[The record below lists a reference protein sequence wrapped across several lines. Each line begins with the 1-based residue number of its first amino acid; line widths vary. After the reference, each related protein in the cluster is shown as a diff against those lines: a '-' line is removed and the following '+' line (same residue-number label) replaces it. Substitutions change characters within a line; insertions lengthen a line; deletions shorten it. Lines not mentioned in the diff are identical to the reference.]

1 MVPVKLAIDAWFTA
15 AGLNP
20 AYFLLTASAQ
30 RRSKTIMNRK
40 KILVV
45 DDDRVFQYA
54 LSLKLNA
61 KGYEVVKALDG
72 SQAVGAIRKHNPDL
86 ILLDMNF
93 PANVGTALDDGFRI
107 MEWLKRVQD
116 AAQIP
121 IIVITGGG
129 PDDFE
134 KRIKAV
140 GDIEVF
146 HKPVNHEQLFTAIRK
161 TLGEELATS

>member
-1 MVPVKLAIDAWFTA
+1 
-15 AGLNP
+15 
-20 AYFLLTASAQ
+20 
-30 RRSKTIMNRK
+30 MNRK
-40 KILVV
+40 KILMV

-61 KGYEVVKALDG
+61 KGYDAIKALDG
-72 SQAVGAIRKHNPDL
+72 SQAVSAIRQHKPDL

-93 PANVGTALDDGFRI
+93 PPNVGTALDDGFRI
-107 MEWLKRVQD
+107 MEWLKRVED

-129 PDDFE
+129 PEDFE

-140 GDIEVF
+140 GAIAVF
-146 HKPVNHEQLFTAIRK
+146 QKPVNHEQLFATIRK
-161 TLGEELATS
+161 TLGEEVAAS